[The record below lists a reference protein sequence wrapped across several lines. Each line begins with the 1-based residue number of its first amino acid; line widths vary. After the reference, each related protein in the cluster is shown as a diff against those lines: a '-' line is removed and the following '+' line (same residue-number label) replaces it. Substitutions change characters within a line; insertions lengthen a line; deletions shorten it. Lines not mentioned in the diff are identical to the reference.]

1 MTDDALIEDAFAI
14 AWNVLDA
21 AGELR
26 DRDFAATFLSS
37 KIIEM
42 VLRGEKKRLLL
53 SNRAIDLYRQQT
65 DLVVVA

>member
-14 AWNVLDA
+14 AWNVLEA

-26 DRDFAATFLSS
+26 DRDFAATFISS
-37 KIIEM
+37 KIIKM
-42 VLRGEKKRLLL
+42 VMRGEKRRLLL

-65 DLVVVA
+65 DLVVIA